1 MSSSNR
7 LGKLKLRRILS
18 SLKSMCF
25 LRGRLDDF
33 STVAFP
39 AIGKIQKISAPG
51 AFVTLSRN
59 ADLISYLLSDLT
71 HLAAYTSRRPRNSTL
86 SDVKWN

>member
-1 MSSSNR
+1 MCSNHRIGDMIMSSSNK

-33 STVAFP
+33 STVVFP
-39 AIGKIQKISAPG
+39 ATREAEKCHSLE
-51 AFVTLSRN
+51 V
-59 ADLISYLLSDLT
+59 
-71 HLAAYTSRRPRNSTL
+71 
-86 SDVKWN
+86 V

>member
-1 MSSSNR
+1 MSSSNK

-33 STVAFP
+33 STVVFP
-39 AIGKIQKISAPG
+39 ASGEAEKHHSLE
-51 AFVTLSRN
+51 V
-59 ADLISYLLSDLT
+59 
-71 HLAAYTSRRPRNSTL
+71 
-86 SDVKWN
+86 V

>member
-39 AIGKIQKISAPG
+39 AIGKIQKYQ
-51 AFVTLSRN
+51 
-59 ADLISYLLSDLT
+59 YLEVLLRYRET
-71 HLAAYTSRRPRNSTL
+71 QT
-86 SDVKWN
+86 